1 MAPEQED
8 QKNPWLSF
16 HARHFPVGRTT
27 LPEQVGKSKVDSQ
40 IAPSLHHTESTMGH
54 ATSREASSSDPS
66 LQAQVYEAF
75 SSGWSWANHDAS
87 VIEARGEEVGGAG
100 VEEDPDP
107 SSAPDLE
114 GSPIHMPLT
123 QELIDFFRQGEM
135 RRANLEAIRAKEEA
149 LMEEEEEEGKG
160 ELGEYGDVNK
170 EDPRSMLLTQRDRL
184 AHRRAILED
193 RYGEKMG
200 QGILQREEAQDVYF
214 ASLLSPSDLP
224 MYPILPL

>member
-1 MAPEQED
+1 
-8 QKNPWLSF
+8 
-16 HARHFPVGRTT
+16 
-27 LPEQVGKSKVDSQ
+27 
-40 IAPSLHHTESTMGH
+40 
-54 ATSREASSSDPS
+54 
-66 LQAQVYEAF
+66 
-75 SSGWSWANHDAS
+75 
-87 VIEARGEEVGGAG
+87 
-100 VEEDPDP
+100 
-107 SSAPDLE
+107 
-114 GSPIHMPLT
+114 
-123 QELIDFFRQGEM
+123 
-135 RRANLEAIRAKEEA
+135 
-149 LMEEEEEEGKG
+149 MEEEEEEGKG